1 MTSLRVFVFGGVF
14 AYRALFNWIHP
25 AMFIPGLVGIPVF
38 QIVFFV
44 YLGRSSAQESD
55 SFFIVG
61 NAIQACAMASVYGT
75 VMVIAND
82 RFFGTLPFVLASPAD
97 RVALFFGRAAPLVL
111 NGLLISVLGFVA
123 GRVLFDYRPVAS
135 ALPELLLVL
144 TVVAGSCTAFGLA
157 LGTLGLRVREPI
169 LVAGLM
175 YSLLLLL
182 CGVNVPADELPQA
195 LELVGSVLPLTHGIA
210 AARELAAGSSLGGA
224 SNLILAEAGIG
235 ATYAVL
241 AFGLFRF
248 LELRARQ
255 EGSLELV

>member
-1 MTSLRVFVFGGVF
+1 MTSLRVFVYGGAF

-25 AMFIPGLVGIPVF
+25 AMFIPGLIGIPIF

-44 YLGRSSAQESD
+44 YLGRSNAQEPD

-97 RVALFFGRAAPLVL
+97 RVALFFGRAAPLVA
-111 NGLLISVLGFVA
+111 NGLLISILGFVA
-123 GRVLFDYRPVAS
+123 GRILFDYRPA
-135 ALPELLLVL
+135 ALPELFAVLV
-144 TVVAGSCTAFGLA
+144 VVAASCTAFGLV
-157 LGTLGLRVREPI
+157 LGTAGLRVREPI
-169 LVAGLM
+169 LLAGLT

-182 CGVNVPADELPQA
+182 CGVNVPADELPRV
-195 LELVGSVLPLTHGIA
+195 LELIGSILPLTHGIA
-210 AARELAAGSSLGGA
+210 AARELATGASLGDVSDGIA
-224 SNLILAEAGIG
+224 AEAGIG
-235 ATYAVL
+235 AVYATV
-241 AFGLFRF
+241 AFALFRL

-255 EGSLELV
+255 RGSLELV

>member
-1 MTSLRVFVFGGVF
+1 MTSLRVFVFGGAF

-25 AMFIPGLVGIPVF
+25 AMFIPGLIGIPVF

-44 YLGRSSAQESD
+44 YLGRSNAQEAD

-61 NAIQACAMASVYGT
+61 NATQACAMASVYGT

-111 NGLLISVLGFVA
+111 NGLLISVLGFAA

-144 TVVAGSCTAFGLA
+144 LVVAASCTAFGLV
-157 LGTLGLRVREPI
+157 LGTLSLRVREPI
-169 LVAGLM
+169 LLAGLV

-182 CGVNVPADELPQA
+182 CGVNVPVDELPRA
-195 LELVGSVLPLTHGIA
+195 LELLGSVLPVTHGIA
-210 AARELAAGSSLGGA
+210 AARELASGSSLGDV
-224 SNLILAEAGIG
+224 SDSILAEAGLG
-235 ATYAVL
+235 AMYGAL
-241 AFGLFRF
+241 AFGLFRL
-248 LELRARQ
+248 LELRARR

>member
-1 MTSLRVFVFGGVF
+1 MTSLRVFLFGGVF

-25 AMFIPGLVGIPVF
+25 AMFIPGLIGIPVF

-44 YLGRSSAQESD
+44 YLGRSNGQEPD

-97 RVALFFGRAAPLVL
+97 RVALFFGRAAPLVA

-123 GRVLFDYRPVAS
+123 GRVLFDYSPTGS
-135 ALPELLLVL
+135 SLPELLLVL
-144 TVVAGSCTAFGLA
+144 AVVAASCTAFGLV
-157 LGTLGLRVREPI
+157 LGTAGLRVREPI
-169 LVAGLM
+169 LVAGLS

-182 CGVNVPADELPQA
+182 CGVNVPSDELPRA
-195 LELVGSVLPLTHGIA
+195 LELVGSVLPLTHGIE
-210 AARELAAGSSLGGA
+210 AARELATGASLGDV
-224 SNLILAEAGIG
+224 SDLVVAEVVIG
-235 ATYAVL
+235 ATYAAI
-241 AFGLFRF
+241 AFALFRL
-248 LELRARQ
+248 LELRARR